1 MTEYSPE
8 PSDDDK
14 SVIINK
20 TFIIVLIS
28 EILLAGLYTIHL
40 GYCFSPDFPKPILVI
55 NPAFVYPFDI
65 SSSSSSNCSHLSSSW
80 NISISLIIK
89 TNFRFICE
97 HVQASI
103 LLDNMVVSST
113 PVKDLSF
120 EYNEENKF
128 RVNLASSNVM
138 INRALEETLNRDKV
152 KDGVLNLSFMLSY
165 IGNRGGR
172 PSLFSKW
179 DWETTKGAVVL
190 CENVRLIFATNSTNS
205 PALMMDDFFCNNTMF
220 VPIKSLNSI

>member
-1 MTEYSPE
+1 
-8 PSDDDK
+8 
-14 SVIINK
+14 
-20 TFIIVLIS
+20 
-28 EILLAGLYTIHL
+28 
-40 GYCFSPDFPKPILVI
+40 
-55 NPAFVYPFDI
+55 
-65 SSSSSSNCSHLSSSW
+65 
-80 NISISLIIK
+80 
-89 TNFRFICE
+89 
-97 HVQASI
+97 
-103 LLDNMVVSST
+103 MVVSST